1 MLEVSNL
8 AAGYGWSPVFR
19 NISFR
24 LRRGEVV
31 GLAAPNGVGKTTL
44 MRALAG
50 DVPVGK
56 GSVVEA
62 DGQKRLPGRSRRWP
76 VYYSGWQQVTQRCPL
91 SAFELMGHAAGCWGS
106 DACTEAIG
114 DRLGVLSFWK
124 RPLRSYSQGMI
135 QQTLLAMASATE
147 APYTL
152 LDEPMNA
159 LDPLRTKQAELEVRA
174 MARAGRTVLISS
186 HLLEG
191 LQRICDRVLFLHC
204 DAVEEVKGNVDLR
217 EGFFSCYETSRE

>member
-91 SAFELMGHAAGCWGS
+91 SALSLWAMRRGVGVRMRALK
-106 DACTEAIG
+106 
-114 DRLGVLSFWK
+114 RLETDW
-124 RPLRSYSQGMI
+124 
-135 QQTLLAMASATE
+135 ASSRFGRGRF
-147 APYTL
+147 APT
-152 LDEPMNA
+152 
-159 LDPLRTKQAELEVRA
+159 RRA
-174 MARAGRTVLISS
+174 
-186 HLLEG
+186 
-191 LQRICDRVLFLHC
+191 
-204 DAVEEVKGNVDLR
+204 
-217 EGFFSCYETSRE
+217 